1 MNLVNRNFKHGI
13 TLAPMDL
20 FVKFIDRT
28 KSMKLGRVEVIYPYR
43 DITSPT
49 VLSLVNC
56 R

>member
-1 MNLVNRNFKHGI
+1 MVIKFFRHGY
-13 TLAPMDL
+13 TLTQVVHV
-20 FVKFIDRT
+20 VKFIGRT

-49 VLSLVNC
+49 VLSLVNY

>member
-1 MNLVNRNFKHGI
+1 MELNNFRHGY
-13 TLAPMDL
+13 TLTQVAHV
-20 FVKFIDRT
+20 VKFIGRT

-49 VLSLVNC
+49 VLSLVSF